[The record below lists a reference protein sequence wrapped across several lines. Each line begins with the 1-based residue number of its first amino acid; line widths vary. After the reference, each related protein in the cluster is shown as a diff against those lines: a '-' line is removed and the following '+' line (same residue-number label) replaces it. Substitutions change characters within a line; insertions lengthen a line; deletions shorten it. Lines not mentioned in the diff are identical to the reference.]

1 MVVSLERNSLEQLA
15 EKWFRLKDGT
25 IGEKV
30 LFQYLIHRTGIE
42 RRTFDKARN
51 CLKNRESSFSTVQLS
66 LLQIAEIIER
76 IPQFTKEFEI
86 EELLREYALPG
97 FVMTSERAA
106 NFSLQRLQTYYDF
119 DISYEKDYGNSFVH
133 VERGAFKRFNIYLDT
148 PASMGLFHH
157 GEPRALISV
166 LPQSRTE
173 LRIHQLQGVR
183 IEYSP
188 SFEYP
193 HSRPKSRG
201 GGCLGTLDWKKFLVS
216 CAEQF
221 ALRSNFEEVSILSV
235 KNNKWFTYGKLKKE
249 KGFSIYDA
257 TAEQLGYLQKEDGNW
272 YKHLSQ

>member
-1 MVVSLERNSLEQLA
+1 MVISPERNSLEQLA

-42 RRTFDKARN
+42 RRTFEKARN
-51 CLKNRESSFSTVQLS
+51 CLKNRESSFSTVPPS

-106 NFSLQRLQTYYDF
+106 NFSLQRLQTYYDS
-119 DISYEKDYGNSFVH
+119 DIGYEKEYGNSLVS

-157 GEPRALISV
+157 DEPRAFISV

-193 HSRPKSRG
+193 HSRPNSRG
-201 GGCLGTLDWKKFLVS
+201 GGCLGTLDWKKLLVS
-216 CAEQF
+216 SAEQF
-221 ALRSNFEEVSILSV
+221 ALESNFAEASILSAE
-235 KNNKWFTYGKLKKE
+235 NNKWVLYGKLKKE
-249 KGFSIYDA
+249 KGLFIYDT
-257 TAEQLGYLQKEDGNW
+257 TAEQMGYIKKEDGNW
-272 YKHLSQ
+272 YKHLTR